1 MAAAVQ
7 QLKLEDFSGGLN
19 LRRSEF
25 TLAKSESPD
34 MLNVEY
40 AEGGIRTRRG
50 WESWNAVPI
59 TTPANWNPRTA
70 FLHERS
76 SGLDSLIV
84 ANQVDGKLYWST
96 NGTFVPLKIGATDQT
111 ANAGIHRADF
121 APWGDKVYIAR
132 GNQDVLSWDGVSTT
146 ATAVAAA
153 PSAVAWG
160 EDYLVP
166 PAAQMVRA
174 NYVAAHGGRVW
185 VASTVENGVAFPHRI
200 RWSHPNNPL
209 AWKSTDYLDIRVGG
223 GVITALVPMSDHLL
237 VFKASSV
244 FAIYGYDGES
254 QQLVN
259 VSWTKGARNR
269 QLVARSESACYFM
282 SYPDGIFKIENST
295 APQEVSMSLRPMLA
309 SSGFNVWA
317 ADNQWLGWLGNRL
330 WWSVPYLESGV
341 AADARATF
349 VLDTTVAGGSW
360 TKFESASGFGLG
372 PFVQGGYAQGS
383 YDLYGFCRDVAHVV
397 RVDERKEATDIIAGV
412 TSPFQSRF
420 TTPWV
425 DAGYPDL
432 KKRWKRPT
440 FVSLDAGS
448 DYTFQVAVRS
458 NFEKAIVRRFGV
470 GLKTAATSIRYG
482 DGSTYGGGA
491 KYASAFDEEM
501 RLSKGSSL
509 GTMAATQL
517 QLDGEP
523 GVPWGIGS
531 IVFKFRAR
539 RMS

>member
-7 QLKLEDFSGGLN
+7 QFKLDDFTGGLN

-25 TLAKSESPD
+25 TLEKSESPD

-40 AEGGIRTRRG
+40 AEGGVRTRRG
-50 WESWNAVPI
+50 WESWNTVPI
-59 TTPANWNPRTA
+59 TTPGNWNPRNA
-70 FLHERS
+70 YLHERS
-76 SGLDSLIV
+76 SGLDTLLV
-84 ANQVDGKLYWST
+84 TNQSDSKLYWST
-96 NGTFVPLKIGATDQT
+96 NGTFQSLKLGAVDLT
-111 ANAGIHRADF
+111 ADAGIHKADF
-121 APWGDKVYIAR
+121 APWGDTVFIAR
-132 GNQDVLSWDGVSTT
+132 GNMDSVSWDGVSPA
-146 ATAVAAA
+146 ATAITSVPSTAAWA
-153 PSAVAWG
+153 
-160 EDYLVP
+160 ENYLTP
-166 PAAQMVRA
+166 PPPQMVRA
-174 NYVAAHGGRVW
+174 NYVASHGGRVW
-185 VASTVENGVAFPHRI
+185 AASTTENGVAFPHRI

-209 AWKSTDYLDIRVGG
+209 AWKSDDFLDILVGG
-223 GVITALVPMSDHLL
+223 GIITALVPMSDHLL

-282 SYPDGIFKIENST
+282 SFPDGIFKIENST

-309 SSGFNVWA
+309 SKAFNETA

-330 WWSVPYLESGV
+330 WWSVPYSEAAV
-341 AADARATF
+341 ATDATTTF

-360 TKFESASGFGLG
+360 TKFESATGFGLG

-383 YDLYGFCRDVAHVV
+383 YDLYGFARDVAHVV
-397 RVDERKEATDIIAGV
+397 RVDARQEATDFIAGV
-412 TSPFQSRF
+412 TTPFKSRF
-420 TTPWV
+420 TTAWIDV
-425 DAGYPDL
+425 GYPDL

-440 FVSLDAGS
+440 FVTLDAGS
-448 DYTFQVAVRS
+448 NYTFQVAVRQ
-458 NFEKAIVRRFGV
+458 NYEKAIVRRFQV
-470 GLKTAATSIRYG
+470 ALVTAAAKVRYGSGIKYG
-482 DGSTYGGGA
+482 DGS
-491 KYASAFDEEM
+491 KYASAFDEES

-509 GTMAATQL
+509 GTMTSTQL

-531 IVFKFRAR
+531 IIFKFRAR

>member
-7 QLKLEDFSGGLN
+7 QFKLDDFTGGLN

-40 AEGGIRTRRG
+40 AEGGVRTRQG
-50 WESWNAVPI
+50 WESWNTDPI
-59 TTPANWNPRTA
+59 TGPGEWNPRTA
-70 FLHERS
+70 YLHERS
-76 SGLDSLIV
+76 SGLDTLIV
-84 ANQVDGKLYWST
+84 TNQSDAKLYWST
-96 NGTFVPLKIGATDQT
+96 NGTFAPLKLGAVDLTS
-111 ANAGIHRADF
+111 NAGIHRADF
-121 APWGDKVYIAR
+121 APWGDTVYIAR
-132 GNQDVLSWDGVSTT
+132 GDQDAVSWDGVSPS
-146 ATAVAAA
+146 ATAIAAV

-160 EDYLVP
+160 DNYLIP
-166 PAAQMVRA
+166 PPAQMVRA
-174 NYVAAHGGRVW
+174 SYVASHGGRVW
-185 VASTVENGVAFPHRI
+185 AASTIENGVAHPHRI

-209 AWKSTDYLDIRVGG
+209 AWKSDDFLDILVGG

-295 APQEVSMSLRPMLA
+295 APKEVSMSLRPMLA
-309 SSGFNVWA
+309 SAGFNALA

-341 AADARATF
+341 AEDATATF

-360 TKFESASGFGLG
+360 TKFESSTGFGLG

-397 RVDERKEATDIIAGV
+397 RVDARKEATDFIAGE
-412 TSPFQSRF
+412 TLPFKSRF
-420 TTPWV
+420 TTAWV
-425 DAGYPDL
+425 DVGYPDL

-440 FVSLDAGS
+440 FVALDAGS

-458 NFEKAIVRRFGV
+458 NYEKAIVRRFGV
-470 GLKTAATSIRYG
+470 GLTTAAAKVRYGSGVRYG
-482 DGSTYGGGA
+482 DGS
-491 KYASAFDEEM
+491 KYSSAFDEES

-509 GTMAATQL
+509 GTMTAAQL

-523 GVPWGIGS
+523 GVSWGIGS
-531 IVFKFRAR
+531 IIFKFRAR